1 MEIPAVEIILGHSSL
16 TISPTIF
23 YRQGRSEL
31 DVRQDLKAS
40 SGKKAI
46 ETLEL
51 INNSPLN
58 IKALRF
64 IFLSGGGDG
73 AHF

>member
-1 MEIPAVEIILGHSSL
+1 MEVPAVEIILGHSSL
-16 TISPTIF
+16 TISPTTF

>member
-1 MEIPAVEIILGHSSL
+1 MEVPAAEIILGHSSL
-16 TISPTIF
+16 TISTTAF
-23 YRQGRSEL
+23 YRQDRNEL
-31 DVRQDLKAS
+31 DVWQDLKVA

-51 INNSPLN
+51 TNNSPLN

>member
-1 MEIPAVEIILGHSSL
+1 MEVPAVEIILGHSSL
-16 TISPTIF
+16 TISPTTF
-23 YRQGRSEL
+23 YRQGTSEL

-40 SGKKAI
+40 SGKRAI